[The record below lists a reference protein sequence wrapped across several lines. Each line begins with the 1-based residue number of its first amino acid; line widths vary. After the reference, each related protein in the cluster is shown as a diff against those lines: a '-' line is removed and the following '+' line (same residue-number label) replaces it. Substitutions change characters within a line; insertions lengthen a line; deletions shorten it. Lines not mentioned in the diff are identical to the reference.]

1 MHFDKLIRPSVG
13 ADLSRPPPI
22 YRPVMSNDAH
32 GRIKDATSIIAPIAD
47 SSALSDFQDIP
58 MKKLKSKFAPLHN
71 KTLKNT

>member
-47 SSALSDFQDIP
+47 SSALGRCSDFQ
-58 MKKLKSKFAPLHN
+58 MKNLKGIN
-71 KTLKNT
+71 K